1 MTLIDMLTPVAP
13 EMTLLVGV
21 CVVFLVGVS
30 KKPAMRSA
38 VAPLTL
44 LILLGSMLA
53 TYFCKDADASGLVGL
68 AFDELTT
75 YVRWITLSIGIL
87 LLLVNWQVP
96 TDGEQGEYFGLMLC
110 SMAGVLLTASAN
122 DLVVLFFAIELVS
135 VPTYA
140 MVALS
145 RTDQRATEAA
155 LKYFFLG
162 ALSAAV
168 MVYGFSFLYG
178 LGGTTT
184 LMAAGGTD
192 SLAATFAEKGAIN
205 SFAVVGLLLAM
216 AGLSFKVAVV
226 PFHAYAPDVY
236 EGAASPL
243 TGLLGFLPKL
253 AGFVAL
259 VRLMS
264 VCHWQLPD
272 SIMWMMWIMA
282 AATMTFGN
290 VLALLQTNVKRILA
304 YSSISHS
311 GYMMIGLLV
320 GPMLG
325 EGPMHDGVAAV
336 LFYMVVYGMMNLG
349 AFAVLSG
356 LKVRGESA
364 ETLDNL
370 AGLSQR
376 APWMALAMAVC
387 AFSLMGFPPTAG
399 FLGKV
404 YIFSSA
410 FSLSDTHPFHRP
422 LVTLAV
428 IGVINSAI
436 GAAYY
441 LRIAAVCYLREP
453 SDDVKRVGGLMPTLG
468 LAVCSLAMIVLFIR
482 PTDLVKRAKSATA
495 SIGSS
500 STTQVAI
507 ADANRSSIKES
518 LRQN

>member
-1 MTLIDMLTPVAP
+1 MTLTEMLMPVAP
-13 EMTLLVGV
+13 ELTLLIGV
-21 CVVFLVGVS
+21 CAVFLLGVS
-30 KKPAMRSA
+30 KRPAVRSA
-38 VAPLTL
+38 IAPLTL
-44 LILLGSMLA
+44 VILLGSLVA
-53 TYFCKDADASGLVGL
+53 TAMCSDLDASGLVGL
-68 AFDELTT
+68 AFDELTG
-75 YVRWITLSIGIL
+75 YVRWITLAMGVL
-87 LLLVNWQVP
+87 LLLVNWRVP

-110 SMAGVLLTASAN
+110 SIAGVLLTASAN

-135 VPTYA
+135 VPTYV

-145 RTDQRATEAA
+145 RTDQRASEAA

-178 LGGTTT
+178 LAGTTT
-184 LMAAGGTD
+184 MMASGGD
-192 SLAATFAEKGAIN
+192 SLQATFAEVGAIN
-205 SFAVVGLLLAM
+205 AFAVVGLLLAM

-259 VRLMS
+259 IRLLT
-264 VCHWQLPD
+264 VCHWALPD
-272 SIMWMMWIMA
+272 SLMWMMWIMA
-282 AATMTFGN
+282 VATMIFGN

-320 GPMLG
+320 GPVLG

-336 LFYMVVYGMMNLG
+336 LFYIVIYGLMNLG

-356 LKVRGESA
+356 LNVRGEAA
-364 ETLDNL
+364 ETLDDL
-370 AGLSQR
+370 AGLSRR
-376 APWMALAMAVC
+376 APMMAIAMAVC

-410 FSLSDTHPFHRP
+410 FSLSDAHPFHGP

-436 GAAYY
+436 GAVYY
-441 LRIAAVCYLREP
+441 LRIAGYCFLREP
-453 SDDVKRVGGLMPTLG
+453 GDGLKRVGGVMPGLG

-482 PTDLVKRAKSATA
+482 PTDLVNRAKSATA
-495 SIGSS
+495 SVGSS
-500 STTQVAI
+500 VVTRVAV
-507 ADANRSSIKES
+507 AGAETPPSDTRP
-518 LRQN
+518 Q

>member
-1 MTLIDMLTPVAP
+1 MTFAEVFAPIAP
-13 EMTLLVGV
+13 EVTLLIGV
-21 CVVFLVGVS
+21 CAVFLIGVS
-30 KKPAMRSA
+30 KSAAVRAA

-44 LILLGSMLA
+44 LIMLGAMVA
-53 TYFCKDADASGLVGL
+53 TATCATTDAAGPVGL
-68 AFDELTT
+68 AFDELTV
-75 YVRWITLSIGIL
+75 YIRWITLAIGLL
-87 LLLVNWQVP
+87 LLLVNWHVP
-96 TDGEQGEYFGLMLC
+96 ADGEQGEYFGLMLC

-145 RTDQRATEAA
+145 RTDQRASEAA

-162 ALSAAV
+162 ALSAAI

-178 LGGTTT
+178 VGGTTT
-184 LMAAGGTD
+184 LFATGAVD
-192 SLAATFAEKGAIN
+192 SLETAFAEGGAIN
-205 SFAVVGLLLAM
+205 AYAVVGLLLAM
-216 AGLSFKVAVV
+216 SGLAFKVAVV

-259 VRLMS
+259 IRLLS
-264 VCHWQLPD
+264 VCQWDLPD
-272 SIMWMMWIMA
+272 SLMWMMWLMA
-282 AATMTFGN
+282 AATMTVGN

-304 YSSISHS
+304 YSSVSHS
-311 GYMMIGLLV
+311 GFMMIGLLV
-320 GPMLG
+320 GPVLG

-336 LFYMVVYGMMNLG
+336 LFYIAVYGMMNLG
-349 AFAVLSG
+349 AFAVLAM
-356 LKVRGESA
+356 LQVRGEAA
-364 ETLDNL
+364 ESLDDL

-376 APWMALAMAVC
+376 APVLALAMAVC

-410 FSLSDTHPFHRP
+410 FSLAGDHPFHGP

-441 LRIAAVCYLREP
+441 LKIAATCFVRQPRE
-453 SDDVKRVGGLMPTLG
+453 GLGRTEGSMPAFG
-468 LAVCSLAMIVLFIR
+468 LAVCSIAMIALFVR
-482 PTDLVKRAKSATA
+482 PTDLVDRAKNATV
-495 SIGSS
+495 SVGQSS
-500 STTQVAI
+500 NTRVATV
-507 ADANRSSIKES
+507 D
-518 LRQN
+518 QPHVPHVD